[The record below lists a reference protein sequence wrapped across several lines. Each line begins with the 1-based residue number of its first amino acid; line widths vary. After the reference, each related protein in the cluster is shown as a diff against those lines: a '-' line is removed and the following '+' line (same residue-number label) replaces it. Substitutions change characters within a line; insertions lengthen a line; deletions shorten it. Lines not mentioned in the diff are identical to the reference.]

1 MKIRKCGVIREIDE
15 RKWNEYKNKGYE
27 KLKEDVFTETKEENL
42 PYEPLKNEETEET
55 EKSPSTNLEN
65 KEVEKIPP
73 KILENEELEKL
84 TVTELKDYANTHNI
98 DLGENTKKA
107 DILQI
112 LTNRKW

>member
-1 MKIRKCGVIREIDE
+1 MANYRLKRDNVERVTDKEYIRDKLISEGFKLIDE
-15 RKWNEYKNKGYE
+15 NIKN
-27 KLKEDVFTETKEENL
+27 DC
-42 PYEPLKNEETEET
+42 EET

-65 KEVEKIPP
+65 EEVEKIPP
-73 KILENEELEKL
+73 KILENEDLEKL
-84 TVTELKDYANTHNI
+84 TVTELKEYANSQNI

>member
-1 MKIRKCGVIREIDE
+1 MANYRLKRDNVERVTDKEYTRDKLISEGFYLLDE
-15 RKWNEYKNKGYE
+15 NIKN
-27 KLKEDVFTETKEENL
+27 DC
-42 PYEPLKNEETEET
+42 EET
-55 EKSPSTNLEN
+55 EKFPSTNLEN
-65 KEVEKIPP
+65 EGVEKISP

-84 TVTELKDYANTHNI
+84 TVTELKEYANSHNI

>member
-1 MKIRKCGVIREIDE
+1 MANYRLKRDNVERVTDKEYTRDKLISEGFYLLDENIKNDCEEI
-15 RKWNEYKNKGYE
+15 
-27 KLKEDVFTETKEENL
+27 
-42 PYEPLKNEETEET
+42 EET
-55 EKSPSTNLEN
+55 PSTNLGNE
-65 KEVEKIPP
+65 EVEKIPP

-84 TVTELKDYANTHNI
+84 TVTELKEYAKSHNI

>member
-1 MKIRKCGVIREIDE
+1 MANYRLKRDNVERVTDKEYTRDKLISQGFYLLDE
-15 RKWNEYKNKGYE
+15 NIKNN
-27 KLKEDVFTETKEENL
+27 F
-42 PYEPLKNEETEET
+42 EET
-55 EKSPSTNLEN
+55 EKLPSTNLEN

-84 TVTELKDYANTHNI
+84 TVTELKEYANSHSI

>member
-1 MKIRKCGVIREIDE
+1 MGNYRLKRDNVERVTDKEYTRDKLISQGFYLLDE
-15 RKWNEYKNKGYE
+15 NIKNN
-27 KLKEDVFTETKEENL
+27 F
-42 PYEPLKNEETEET
+42 EET
-55 EKSPSTNLEN
+55 EKLPSTNLEN
-65 KEVEKIPP
+65 EEVEKVEKIPP

-84 TVTELKDYANTHNI
+84 TVTELKEYANSHNI

>member
-1 MKIRKCGVIREIDE
+1 MANYRLKRDNVERVTDKEYTRDKLISEGFYLLDE
-15 RKWNEYKNKGYE
+15 NIKN
-27 KLKEDVFTETKEENL
+27 DC
-42 PYEPLKNEETEET
+42 EET
-55 EKSPSTNLEN
+55 EKLPSTNLEN
-65 KEVEKIPP
+65 EEIEKIPP

-84 TVTELKDYANTHNI
+84 TVTELKEYANSHNI

>member
-1 MKIRKCGVIREIDE
+1 MANYRLKRDNVERVTDKEYTRDKLISQGFQLLDE
-15 RKWNEYKNKGYE
+15 NI
-27 KLKEDVFTETKEENL
+27 ENDF
-42 PYEPLKNEETEET
+42 EET

-65 KEVEKIPP
+65 EGVEKLPP

-84 TVTELKDYANTHNI
+84 TVTELKEYAKLHNI

>member
-1 MKIRKCGVIREIDE
+1 MANYRLKRDNVE
-15 RKWNEYKNKGYE
+15 RVTDKEHTRD
-27 KLKEDVFTETKEENL
+27 KLISQGFHL
-42 PYEPLKNEETEET
+42 LNEEI
-55 EKSPSTNLEN
+55 EKTPSTNLEN

-84 TVTELKDYANTHNI
+84 TVTELKEYAKLHNI

>member
-1 MKIRKCGVIREIDE
+1 MANYRLKRDNVE
-15 RKWNEYKNKGYE
+15 RVTDKEHTRD
-27 KLKEDVFTETKEENL
+27 KLISEGFHL
-42 PYEPLKNEETEET
+42 LNEEI

-65 KEVEKIPP
+65 EDIEKLPP

-84 TVTELKDYANTHNI
+84 TVTELKEYAKLHNI
-98 DLGENTKKA
+98 DLEENTKKA

>member
-27 KLKEDVFTETKEENL
+27 KLKEDVFTETKEEKL
-42 PYEPLKNEETEET
+42 PYEPLKNEETEKT
-55 EKSPSTNLEN
+55 PSTNLEN
-65 KEVEKIPP
+65 KEVEKLPP

-84 TVTELKDYANTHNI
+84 TVTELKEYAKLHNI
-98 DLGENTKKA
+98 DLEENTKKA

>member
-1 MKIRKCGVIREIDE
+1 MANYRLKRDNVERVTDKEYIRD
-15 RKWNEYKNKGYE
+15 
-27 KLKEDVFTETKEENL
+27 KLISEGFHL
-42 PYEPLKNEETEET
+42 LNEEIEET
-55 EKSPSTNLEN
+55 PSTNLEN
-65 KEVEKIPP
+65 EEVEKIPP

-84 TVTELKDYANTHNI
+84 TVTELKEYANSHNI

>member
-1 MKIRKCGVIREIDE
+1 MGIYRLKRDNVERVTDKEYIRDKLISEGFKLIDE
-15 RKWNEYKNKGYE
+15 NIKN
-27 KLKEDVFTETKEENL
+27 DC
-42 PYEPLKNEETEET
+42 EET

-65 KEVEKIPP
+65 EEVKKIPP
-73 KILENEELEKL
+73 KILENEDLEKL
-84 TVTELKDYANTHNI
+84 TVTELKEYANSHNI

>member
-1 MKIRKCGVIREIDE
+1 MANYRLKRDNVE
-15 RKWNEYKNKGYE
+15 RVTDKEYTRD
-27 KLKEDVFTETKEENL
+27 KLIPEGFHL
-42 PYEPLKNEETEET
+42 LNEETEKT
-55 EKSPSTNLEN
+55 PSTNLEN
-65 KEVEKIPP
+65 KEVEKLPP

-84 TVTELKDYANTHNI
+84 TVTELKEYAKLHNI

>member
-1 MKIRKCGVIREIDE
+1 MANYRLKRDNVERVTDKEYTRDKLISQGFYLLDE
-15 RKWNEYKNKGYE
+15 NIKN
-27 KLKEDVFTETKEENL
+27 DC
-42 PYEPLKNEETEET
+42 EET
-55 EKSPSTNLEN
+55 EKTPSTNLEN
-65 KEVEKIPP
+65 EEVEKIPP

-84 TVTELKDYANTHNI
+84 TVTELKEYANSHNI